1 MARRVWPRLALI
13 TLLGVSLMGNA
24 FTIGGLVRLQ
34 QFRIEA
40 LGGTADAGMRP
51 RAVRQALNTALAS
64 RGAEIEAALQA
75 AVAARARVMETGMTP
90 PFDRDAT
97 LAAMADFRVSF
108 DHALDLIQASI
119 LDGLEQASANR

>member
-64 RGAEIEAALQA
+64 RGAEIEEY
-75 AVAARARVMETGMTP
+75 VMC
-90 PFDRDAT
+90 
-97 LAAMADFRVSF
+97 LA
-108 DHALDLIQASI
+108 
-119 LDGLEQASANR
+119 EESA